1 MTNKHDLP
9 EKILAHGKNI
19 IYFFLE
25 YLQYFVALTIIVAIG
40 ITLLSIPQQLGLLT
54 DVGSDSLVEFLEYI
68 INVIISI
75 ELIHVLL
82 HQTLDSIVEVLSL
95 AITRELILQH
105 LHTYEFLIGVFAVA
119 ALFAIRKFLFVSK
132 KDAPHSTHED
142 HAVTIDEDGIK
153 PEHSPAMTAEAPA
166 AETPEPTEPAADP
179 AQPAPSSDAGAADSA
194 ASSSA
199 SALAADLSRGAE
211 DIIIEAAEQVVSKTE

>member
-1 MTNKHDLP
+1 MTNKHEFP

-19 IYFFLE
+19 IYIFLE

-54 DVGSDSLVEFLEYI
+54 DVGSESLVEFLEYI

-142 HAVTIDEDGIK
+142 HAVTIDEEGIMPERK
-153 PEHSPAMTAEAPA
+153 PSMAAEAPA
-166 AETPEPTEPAADP
+166 PEAPEPAVPAADP
-179 AQPAPSSDAGAADSA
+179 AQPAPASDANAAESA
-194 ASSSA
+194 VSA
-199 SALAADLSRGAE
+199 SASELAADLSRGAE
-211 DIIIEAAEQVVSKTE
+211 DIIIEAAEQIVSKTE

>member
-1 MTNKHDLP
+1 MTDNHSTP

-19 IYFFLE
+19 IYVFLE

-40 ITLLSIPQQLGLLT
+40 ITLLSIPHQLGLLT
-54 DVGSDSLVEFLEYI
+54 DIGSESLVEFLEYI

-105 LHTYEFLIGVFAVA
+105 LHTYEFLIGVLAVA
-119 ALFAIRKFLFVSK
+119 ALFAIRKFLCITR
-132 KDAPHSTHED
+132 KDAPHSKAED
-142 HAVTIDEDGIK
+142 RAIAIEEDGIHAGTRPAK
-153 PEHSPAMTAEAPA
+153 AAESPAIA
-166 AETPEPTEPAADP
+166 
-179 AQPAPSSDAGAADSA
+179 AGAAS
-194 ASSSA
+194 
-199 SALAADLSRGAE
+199 AADLME
-211 DIIIEAAEQVVSKTE
+211 DLPKEADGIIASAAEAAVSKTE